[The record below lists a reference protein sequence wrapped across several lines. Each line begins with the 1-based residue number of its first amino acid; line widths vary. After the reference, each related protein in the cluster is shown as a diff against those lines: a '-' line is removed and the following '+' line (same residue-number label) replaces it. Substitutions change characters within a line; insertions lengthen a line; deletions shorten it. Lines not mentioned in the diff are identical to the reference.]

1 MRRPA
6 ILDRLLRDESGTATV
21 EAVITFPILA
31 WVLLATAVFFQAFHA
46 DSLNVKVTYTLGD
59 ILSREDRPI
68 TPEYLDSM
76 FALQGEMTGSGEP
89 RTLRVTAVTF
99 EAGTGGA
106 AGRYR
111 VVWSQVRGTF
121 ASPHTDATLAAI
133 AATRLP
139 VMSEGQVAILT
150 ETWLRH
156 TPAFIGVGLSPLT
169 FYEITATR
177 PRVPQFCWNSSN
189 DPTAWTQVNTVCSL

>member
-6 ILDRLLRDESGTATV
+6 ILTRFLRDESGSATV

-31 WVLLATAVFFQAFHA
+31 WVLLATVVFFQAFHA

-59 ILSREDRPI
+59 ILSREDMPI

-99 EAGTGGA
+99 EAGAGGA

-111 VVWSQVRGTF
+111 VVWSKVRGTF
-121 ASPHTDATLAAI
+121 ASPHTDSTLAAI

-139 VMSEGQVAILT
+139 VMSEGQVTVLT

-156 TPAFIGVGLSPLT
+156 TPAFAGVGIAPLT

-177 PRVPQFCWNSSN
+177 PRVPQFCWNDSDN
-189 DPTAWTQVNTVCSL
+189 PTNWTDANTRCRL